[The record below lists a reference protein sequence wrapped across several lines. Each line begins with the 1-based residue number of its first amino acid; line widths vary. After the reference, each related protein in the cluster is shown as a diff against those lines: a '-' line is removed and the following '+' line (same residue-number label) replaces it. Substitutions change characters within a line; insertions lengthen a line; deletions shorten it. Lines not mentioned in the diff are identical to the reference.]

1 VPLERRVRQHV
12 ERERDKRQEGRHRVD
27 FDKEHAESGRRAHGS
42 EASHLPGSEPA
53 GRQGP
58 ISRAGHEGV
67 GPTFDQLIERATRR
81 RDERHTDQRARQF
94 RHVPGANA
102 SQREADRDG
111 KQHHCR
117 DPRLHEF
124 HVVGETR
131 GDSQPLGRNGFD
143 RDVARNGGTS
153 RHEAPFKPAVSGEIG
168 ISIGRGTVRCVEA
181 IRRTRKSRITEVIN
195 SSIPT
200 TVWDVRTTVCI
211 SVRCTAT

>member
-1 VPLERRVRQHV
+1 MPLERRVSEHV
-12 ERERDKRQEGRHRVD
+12 ERERDERQKSCRRVD
-27 FDKEHAESGRRAHGS
+27 FDKEHAQSGQRTHTA
-42 EASHLPGSEPA
+42 ETSHLPGGEPA
-53 GRQGP
+53 GRQRP
-58 ISRAGHEGV
+58 IGRPGHEGV
-67 GPTFDQLIERATRR
+67 GPPFDQLVERTARR
-81 RDERHTDQRARQF
+81 RDERHANQRARQF
-94 RHVPGANA
+94 RHVPGTDA

-111 KQHHCR
+111 KEHHCR
-117 DPRLHEF
+117 NPRLHQF

-143 RDVARNGGTS
+143 GDVARNGGTS

-181 IRRTRKSRITEVIN
+181 IRRTRMSRITEVIN